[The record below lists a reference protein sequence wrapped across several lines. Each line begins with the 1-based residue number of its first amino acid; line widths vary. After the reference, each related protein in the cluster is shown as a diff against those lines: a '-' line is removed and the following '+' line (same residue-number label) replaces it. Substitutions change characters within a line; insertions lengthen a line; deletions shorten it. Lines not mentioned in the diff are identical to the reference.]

1 MTTDAGDKRR
11 ISDLE
16 SRVAALEAARSST
29 HTPVLPG
36 GETTGTDPFWV
47 LNELKRILPP
57 PGGVIYAGAVETPAG
72 PVEWQYGALAEELF
86 THDWAD
92 FAKGLAAIG
101 NPIRLSLLQ
110 AIMNGTHTVAALAEL
125 ATFGTSGQIYH
136 HINTLV
142 AAGWL
147 EARARGRY
155 TIPVGRIVPLLVIL
169 TAAGRNG

>member
-1 MTTDAGDKRR
+1 MTTDAEDKRR

-16 SRVAALEAARSST
+16 TRVAALEVARQTEHAQS
-29 HTPVLPG
+29 PPREAMEG
-36 GETTGTDPFWV
+36 DDRFWV
-47 LNELKRILPP
+47 LNGIKRMLPD

-86 THDWAD
+86 AHDWAD

-110 AIMNGTHTVAALAEL
+110 AILNGTHTVAALGEL

-155 TIPVGRIVPLLVIL
+155 TIPIGRIVPLLVIL
-169 TAAGRNG
+169 TAVGRHP